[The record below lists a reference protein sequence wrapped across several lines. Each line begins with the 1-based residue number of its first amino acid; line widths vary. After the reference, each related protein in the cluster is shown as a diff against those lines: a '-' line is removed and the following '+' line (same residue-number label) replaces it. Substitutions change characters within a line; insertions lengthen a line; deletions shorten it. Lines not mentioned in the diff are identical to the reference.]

1 MKELLIVGT
10 GGFAREVYWHAHNS
24 LGYGTEFIIKGFL
37 EGNIPLDHSKY
48 SLLPAQVLEN
58 ILNYKISQ
66 NDVFVLALANSRLK
80 ELFAGIIASNG
91 GKFINLLHKT
101 AMVSDTAKLGIG
113 IILCQFTSISC
124 NTVVGNH
131 AMLNAY
137 SSLGHD
143 AVIGD
148 YSSIMGHVDITGN
161 VSVGTHTFWGSGSRA
176 LPSSKIGNYATVG
189 AGSVVIRKVK
199 DGKTVFGVPAMEI

>member
-48 SLLPAQVLEN
+48 GLLPAQVLEN
-58 ILNYKISQ
+58 VLNYKISR
-66 NDVFVLALANSRLK
+66 NDVFVLALANSKLK
-80 ELFAGIIASNG
+80 ELLAGMIESNG
-91 GKFINLLHKT
+91 GEFINLIHKT

-143 AVIGD
+143 AEIGN

-199 DGKTVFGVPAMEI
+199 EGKTVFGIPAMEI

>member
-10 GGFAREVYWHAHNS
+10 GGFAREVFWHAHNS

-37 EGNIPLDHSKY
+37 EGNIPVDKTKY
-48 SLLPAQVLEN
+48 GLLPADVMDN
-58 ILNYKISQ
+58 VLNYKISH
-66 NDVFVLALANSRLK
+66 NDVFVVAMANSKLK
-80 ELFAGIIASNG
+80 ELLVHIVLDNG
-91 GKFINLLHKT
+91 GNFINLIHKT
-101 AMVSDTAKLGIG
+101 AMVSNTAQLGIG

-124 NTVVGNH
+124 NTTVENH
-131 AMLNAY
+131 VMLNAY

-143 AVIGD
+143 AKIGE

-161 VSVGTHTFWGSGSRA
+161 VSVGTHTFWGSASRA
-176 LPSSKIGNYATVG
+176 LPGSKIGNYATVG

-199 DGKTVFGVPAMEI
+199 EGKTVFGVPAMEI

>member
-10 GGFAREVYWHAHNS
+10 GGFAREVFWHAHNS
-24 LGYGTEFIIKGFL
+24 LGYGTEFTIKGFL
-37 EGNIPLDHSKY
+37 EGNVPLDKTKY
-48 SLLPAQVLEN
+48 TLLPAQVLEN
-58 ILNYKISQ
+58 VLNYKISE
-66 NDVFVLALANSRLK
+66 NDVFVLALANSKLK
-80 ELFAGIIASNG
+80 ELLAGIIASNG
-91 GKFINLLHKT
+91 GEFINLIHET
-101 AMVSDTAKLGIG
+101 AMVSDTAQLGIG

-131 AMLNAY
+131 TMLNAY
-137 SSLGHD
+137 SGFGHD
-143 AVIGD
+143 CKIGD
-148 YSSIMGHVDITGN
+148 YSSVMAHVDITGN

-176 LPSSKIGNYATVG
+176 LPGSKIGNYATVG

>member
-24 LGYGTEFIIKGFL
+24 LGYGTEFVIKGFL
-37 EGNIPLDHSKY
+37 EGNVPLDHSKY

-58 ILNYKISQ
+58 ILNYNISR
-66 NDVFVLALANSRLK
+66 NDVFVVALANSKIK
-80 ELFAGIIASNG
+80 ELLAGIILGNG
-91 GKFINLLHKT
+91 GKFINLIHKT
-101 AMVSDTAKLGIG
+101 AMVSDTAQLGIG
-113 IILCQFTSISC
+113 IIFCQFTSISC
-124 NTVVGNH
+124 NTVVENH
-131 AMLNAY
+131 VMLNAY

-143 AVIGD
+143 AKIGE
-148 YSSIMGHVDITGN
+148 YSSIMGNVDITGN

-176 LPSSKIGNYATVG
+176 LPGSKIGNYATVG

-199 DGKTVFGVPAMEI
+199 DGKTVFGVPAVEI